1 MAEFNLMSEKRRAD
15 QVILFLGQGLG
26 LGRIPFA
33 PGTVGT
39 LPGLLLV
46 WVFWQGGSGIY
57 LALTAVV
64 ILSAVWIAGR
74 SAESLGVAD
83 DPRIV
88 IDEIAGV
95 LVAFALVPPSGLALV
110 VGFCVFRILDI
121 VKPPPISTAD
131 RQVKGGWGIVLDDVL
146 AGIGTNLALQL
157 LFRFLGVGV

>member
-1 MAEFNLMSEKRRAD
+1 MSEQRRSD

-39 LPGLLLV
+39 LPGLLLA
-46 WVFWQGGSGIY
+46 WVFWQGGDEIY

-64 ILSAVWIAGR
+64 TLSAVWIAER

-95 LVAFALVPPSGLALV
+95 LVAFALVPPSWLALV

-121 VKPPPISTAD
+121 AKPPPISTVD
-131 RQVKGGWGIVLDDVL
+131 RQIKGGLGIVLDDVL
-146 AGIGTNLALQL
+146 AGIGTNLVLQL
-157 LFRFLGVGV
+157 LFRVLGVGV

>member
-1 MAEFNLMSEKRRAD
+1 MSEKRRVD

-46 WVFWQGGSGIY
+46 WVFWQGGSGVY

-64 ILSAVWIAGR
+64 ILSAVWIAKR
-74 SAESLGVAD
+74 SAEILGVAD

-95 LVAFALVPPSGLALV
+95 LVAFAFVPPSGLALA

-121 VKPPPISTAD
+121 AKPPPISTAD
-131 RQVKGGWGIVLDDVL
+131 RQVKGGVGIVLDDVL
-146 AGIGTNLALQL
+146 AGIGTNFVLQL
-157 LFRFLGVGV
+157 LFRVLELSV

>member
-1 MAEFNLMSEKRRAD
+1 MAEFNLMSEKRRVD

-46 WVFWQGGSGIY
+46 WVFWQGGSGVY

-64 ILSAVWIAGR
+64 ILSAVWIAKR
-74 SAESLGVAD
+74 SAEILGVAD

-95 LVAFALVPPSGLALV
+95 LVAFAFVPPSGLALA

-121 VKPPPISTAD
+121 AKPPPISTTD
-131 RQVKGGWGIVLDDVL
+131 RQVKGGVGIVLDDVL
-146 AGIGTNLALQL
+146 AGIGTNFVLQL
-157 LFRFLGVGV
+157 LFRVLELSV

>member
-15 QVILFLGQGLG
+15 QVILFFGQGLG

-46 WVFWQGGSGIY
+46 WVLWQGGSGIY

-74 SAESLGVAD
+74 SAETLGGGD

-146 AGIGTNLALQL
+146 AGIGTNLVLQL

>member
-1 MAEFNLMSEKRRAD
+1 MSEQRRSD

-39 LPGLLLV
+39 LPGILLV
-46 WVFWQGGSGIY
+46 CVFWQGGDEIY

-64 ILSAVWIAGR
+64 TLSAVWIAGR

-95 LVAFALVPPSGLALV
+95 LVAFALVPPSWLALV

-121 VKPPPISTAD
+121 AKPPPISTAD
-131 RQVKGGWGIVLDDVL
+131 RQVKGGFGIVLDDVL
-146 AGIGTNLALQL
+146 AGIGTNLVLQL
-157 LFRFLGVGV
+157 LFRVLGVGV

>member
-1 MAEFNLMSEKRRAD
+1 MAEFNLMSEKRRVD

-46 WVFWQGGSGIY
+46 WVFWQGGSGVY

-64 ILSAVWIAGR
+64 ILSAVWIAKR
-74 SAESLGVAD
+74 SAEILGVAD

-95 LVAFALVPPSGLALV
+95 LVAFAFVPPSGLALA

-121 VKPPPISTAD
+121 AKPPPISTAD
-131 RQVKGGWGIVLDDVL
+131 RQVKGGVGIVLDDVL
-146 AGIGTNLALQL
+146 AGIGTNFVLQL
-157 LFRFLGVGV
+157 LFRVLELSV

>member
-1 MAEFNLMSEKRRAD
+1 MSEKRRVD
-15 QVILFLGQGLG
+15 QVILFLGESLG
-26 LGRIPFA
+26 LGRFPFA

-46 WVFWQGGSGIY
+46 WVFWQGGSGVY

-64 ILSAVWIAGR
+64 ILSAVWIAKR
-74 SAESLGVAD
+74 SAEILGVAD

-95 LVAFALVPPSGLALV
+95 LVAFAFVPPSGLALA

-121 VKPPPISTAD
+121 AKPPPISTAD
-131 RQVKGGWGIVLDDVL
+131 RQVKGGVGIVLDDVL
-146 AGIGTNLALQL
+146 AGIGTNFVLQL
-157 LFRFLGVGV
+157 LFRVLELSV

>member
-1 MAEFNLMSEKRRAD
+1 MSERRRSD

-33 PGTVGT
+33 PGTAGT

-46 WVFWQGGSGIY
+46 WVFWQGGDEIY

-64 ILSAVWIAGR
+64 TLSAVWIAGR
-74 SAESLGVAD
+74 SAEILGVAD

-95 LVAFALVPPSGLALV
+95 LVAFALVPPSWLALV

-121 VKPPPISTAD
+121 AKPPPISTAD
-131 RQVKGGWGIVLDDVL
+131 RQVKGGFGIVLDDVL
-146 AGIGTNLALQL
+146 AGIGTNLVLQL
-157 LFRFLGVGV
+157 LFRVLGVGV

>member
-1 MAEFNLMSEKRRAD
+1 MAEFNLMSEKRRVD
-15 QVILFLGQGLG
+15 QVILFLGESLG
-26 LGRIPFA
+26 LGRFPFA

-46 WVFWQGGSGIY
+46 WVFWQGGSGVY

-74 SAESLGVAD
+74 SAEILGVAD

-95 LVAFALVPPSGLALV
+95 LVAFAFVPPSGLALA

-121 VKPPPISTAD
+121 AKPPPISTAD
-131 RQVKGGWGIVLDDVL
+131 RQVKGGVGIVLDDVL
-146 AGIGTNLALQL
+146 AGIGTNFVLQL
-157 LFRFLGVGV
+157 LFRVLELSV

>member
-1 MAEFNLMSEKRRAD
+1 MSEQRWTD

-39 LPGLLLV
+39 LPGLFLV
-46 WVFWQGGSGIY
+46 WVFWQGGDEIY

-64 ILSAVWIAGR
+64 ALSAVWIAGR

-95 LVAFALVPPSGLALV
+95 LVAFALVPPSWLALV

-121 VKPPPISTAD
+121 AKPPPISTAD
-131 RQVKGGWGIVLDDVL
+131 RQVKGGLGIVLDDVL
-146 AGIGTNLALQL
+146 AGIGTNLVLQL
-157 LFRFLGVGV
+157 LFRVLGVGV

>member
-1 MAEFNLMSEKRRAD
+1 MSEKRRVD
-15 QVILFLGQGLG
+15 QVILFLGESLG
-26 LGRIPFA
+26 LGRFPFA

-46 WVFWQGGSGIY
+46 WVFWQGGSGVY

-74 SAESLGVAD
+74 SAEILGVAD

-95 LVAFALVPPSGLALV
+95 LVAFAFVPPSGLALA

-121 VKPPPISTAD
+121 AKPPPISTAD
-131 RQVKGGWGIVLDDVL
+131 RQVKGGVGIVLDDVL
-146 AGIGTNLALQL
+146 AGIGTNLVLQL
-157 LFRFLGVGV
+157 LFRVLELSV

>member
-1 MAEFNLMSEKRRAD
+1 MSEQRRSD

-33 PGTVGT
+33 PGTVGK
-39 LPGLLLV
+39 LPGILLV
-46 WVFWQGGSGIY
+46 WVFWQGGDEIY

-64 ILSAVWIAGR
+64 TLSAVWIAGR

-95 LVAFALVPPSGLALV
+95 LVAFALVPPSWLALV

-121 VKPPPISTAD
+121 AKPPPISTAD
-131 RQVKGGWGIVLDDVL
+131 RQVKGGFGIVLDDVL
-146 AGIGTNLALQL
+146 AGIGTNLVLQL
-157 LFRFLGVGV
+157 LFRVLGVGV

>member
-1 MAEFNLMSEKRRAD
+1 MKARRRSD
-15 QVILFLGQGLG
+15 QIILLLGQGLG
-26 LGRIPFA
+26 LGRIPVA
-33 PGTVGT
+33 PGTFGT

-46 WVFWQGGSGIY
+46 WVFWQGGNGIY
-57 LALTAVV
+57 LALTAVI

-131 RQVKGGWGIVLDDVL
+131 RQIKGGLGIVLDDVL
-146 AGIGTNLALQL
+146 AGLGTNLVLQL
-157 LFRFLGVGV
+157 LFRVLGVSV

>member
-1 MAEFNLMSEKRRAD
+1 MSEQRRSD

-33 PGTVGT
+33 PGTGGT
-39 LPGLLLV
+39 RPGLLLV
-46 WVFWQGGSGIY
+46 WVFWQGGDEIY

-64 ILSAVWIAGR
+64 TLSAVWIAGR

-95 LVAFALVPPSGLALV
+95 LVAFALVPPSWLALA

-121 VKPPPISTAD
+121 AKPPPISTAD
-131 RQVKGGWGIVLDDVL
+131 RQVKGGLGIVLDDVL
-146 AGIGTNLALQL
+146 AGIGTNLVLQL
-157 LFRFLGVGV
+157 LFRVLGVGV